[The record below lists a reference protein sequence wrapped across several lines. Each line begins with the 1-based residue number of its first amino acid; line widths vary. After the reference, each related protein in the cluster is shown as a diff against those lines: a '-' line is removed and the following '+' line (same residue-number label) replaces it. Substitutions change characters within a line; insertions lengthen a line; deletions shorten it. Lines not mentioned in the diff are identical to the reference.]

1 MQRCYTKLIPNIK
14 GINIKKSYSLDNTY
28 HIEVLRKDKRP
39 INIKDYKK
47 VHIEWMIRDIRIRL
61 YNQDLI

>member
-47 VHIEWMIRDIRIRL
+47 VHIKDT
-61 YNQDLI
+61 N